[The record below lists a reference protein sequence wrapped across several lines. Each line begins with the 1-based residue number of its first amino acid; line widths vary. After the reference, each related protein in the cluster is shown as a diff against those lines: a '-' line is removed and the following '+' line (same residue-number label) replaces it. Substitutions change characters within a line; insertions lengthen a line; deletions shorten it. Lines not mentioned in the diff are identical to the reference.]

1 MAPDDPTAA
10 IDEVAAAA
18 DGATEALAA
27 DAGEV
32 EHPDEADRTDDPAD
46 ADHAAEE
53 PVERD
58 GAAEVAAWKRKV
70 ASAAISPRA
79 HEALSEAREHLD
91 SSWQASDAGTESAP
105 AGKLRHAHR
114 AALVGMRHVTSHQV
128 VFNRELVVAVDRL
141 TRVIEE
147 LATRLE
153 VVDELEVRY
162 DGTLRRA
169 QAGVATVG
177 VQVDDVA
184 GQLTDVSEALAAVTA
199 RLDRAERGLAD
210 QRQVLGATRAREDL
224 VLRTLKGAD
233 AEGAT
238 IDAAA
243 LAGEA
248 DAALVRRLA
257 AAGRPR
263 PEVVV
268 GWARHL
274 QPTVEAATAGAPVV
288 DLDSDRGEWLDVWAT
303 LDGPARG
310 TESDPGAAATLRER
324 GHDVTDADPATHLAG
339 LPAGSVGAV
348 TAVALADVRPLGEL
362 VAVVDG
368 AVSALRP
375 GGVLVMVA
383 ADPSVRGVLWADPRR
398 RAVDARVLEVLTL
411 ERGFA
416 EAEVVPLPGEDGPE
430 AVALVARTPGGA
442 TRP

>member
-1 MAPDDPTAA
+1 MAPDDPTDA
-10 IDEVAAAA
+10 IDEVA
-18 DGATEALAA
+18 EA
-27 DAGEV
+27 
-32 EHPDEADRTDDPAD
+32 
-46 ADHAAEE
+46 
-53 PVERD
+53 VERD
-58 GAAEVAAWKRKV
+58 SAAEVDAWKAKV

-91 SSWQASDAGTESAP
+91 AAWQASDAGTEHAP

-114 AALVGMRHVTSHQV
+114 AALVGARHITNTQV
-128 VFNRELVVAVDRL
+128 PFNRELVVAVDRL
-141 TRVIEE
+141 TRVVEE

-184 GQLTDVSEALAAVTA
+184 GELADVTEALAAVTA
-199 RLDRAERGLAD
+199 RLDAAERGLAD

-224 VLRTLKGAD
+224 VLRTLRGAD
-233 AEGAT
+233 AQGAT
-238 IDAAA
+238 IDVAA
-243 LAGEA
+243 LAAQA

-257 AAGRPR
+257 ETGRPR

-268 GWARHL
+268 GWARQL
-274 QPTVEAATAGAPVV
+274 QPVVEAAAAGAPVV

-310 TESDPGAAATLRER
+310 VESDPGLAAELRTR
-324 GHDVTDADPATHLAG
+324 GHDVTDADPDVHLAA

-362 VAVVDG
+362 IAVVDG
-368 AVSALRP
+368 AASALRP
-375 GGVLVMVA
+375 GGALVLVV
-383 ADPSVRGVLWADPRR
+383 ADPVERSVLWADPRR
-398 RAVDARVLEVLTL
+398 RAVDPRILEALAL

-416 EAEVVPLPGEDGPE
+416 EAEVVPLDGVP
-430 AVALVARTPGGA
+430 AHALVARTPGGA
-442 TRP
+442 PRA